1 MEIRT
6 HQDQE
11 AGNSAS
17 SCASIATVS
26 RTLRG
31 GLAVVGA
38 CALLAA
44 GGCSGG
50 PATIDAVDS
59 HLIPLSAQDIS
70 NPLRG
75 QYEGLLTPLFP
86 QSNSAQYDLPAW
98 PASYDT
104 SLRVSWRQLQPVDPV
119 TLAPQ
124 TPDDRKYDFS
134 VIDDALAKAAS
145 RNMRLTLRVMS
156 YSSCCDTDFPNNTNI
171 AIPDWMRS
179 ASTSFPPTQQDS
191 AIPGITQVVP
201 NWDDPRYLSA
211 FEQLLAALGRRYDG
225 DERLSVFE
233 FSGYG
238 DWSENHISYQ
248 RDTLSAP
255 GPPPEESIAKLGYY
269 SQYRDQNITKA
280 SIARLV
286 AANVNAFP
294 RTPLVTTAL
303 NPEIVRRLLA
313 DDVTKKLTSPVGI
326 RADCLGVQDPLPT
339 WATSD
344 GSYYVKSKDPLVNTL
359 RDRLAKALVITE
371 WCEKPDGT
379 DAKSYYQKGLH
390 DVVKFHVSM
399 TSSFNFPAAKS
410 KSPMEPALYQLWA
423 RTNVV
428 AGYRYS
434 AEAVSGSQSVADGAA
449 TINVTWTNYGSAAV
463 SEKWVPGYRLVNQ
476 SGKTVRTLPAEV
488 NLKTLVQTD
497 TKKSSDTPAPVSFTE
512 SVSIDLTG
520 LASGSYTLRAVV
532 EWQHHKPRATH
543 TVDYRPM
550 QLARD
555 GRDDAGSY
563 PIATL
568 DV

>member
-1 MEIRT
+1 M
-6 HQDQE
+6 
-11 AGNSAS
+11 
-17 SCASIATVS
+17 
-26 RTLRG
+26 
-31 GLAVVGA
+31 
-38 CALLAA
+38 
-44 GGCSGG
+44 
-50 PATIDAVDS
+50 DAVES
-59 HLIPLSAQDIS
+59 HVIPLSTPDIP

-104 SLRVSWRQLQPVDPV
+104 SLRVSWRQLQPVDPS
-119 TLAPQ
+119 TLPAQ

-156 YSSCCDTDFPNNTNI
+156 YSSCCDAVFPNNTNI
-171 AIPDWMRS
+171 AIPDWMRA
-179 ASTSFPPTQQDS
+179 ASTSYPPQQDS
-191 AIPGITQVVP
+191 PAPGVTQVVP

-248 RDTLSAP
+248 RDALSAP
-255 GPPPEESIAKLGYY
+255 GPSPGESIARLGYY
-269 SQYRDQNITKA
+269 SQYGDQNITTT
-280 SIARLV
+280 SIRRLV
-286 AANVNAFP
+286 TANVAAFP

-303 NPEIVRRLLA
+303 NPEIVRQLLA
-313 DDVTKKLTSPVGI
+313 DDVTKKGAAPVGI

-344 GSYYVKSKDPLVNTL
+344 GSYYVKSKDPLVKTL
-359 RDRLAKALVITE
+359 RDRLARALVITE
-371 WCEKPDGT
+371 WCEKPEET
-379 DAKSYYQKGLH
+379 DPRSYYQKGLR

-399 TSSFNFPAAKS
+399 TSSFNFPATKS
-410 KSPMEPALYQLWA
+410 KSPMDPALYQLWA

-434 AEAVSGSQSVADGAA
+434 AEAVSGSQSVENGTAS
-449 TINVTWTNYGSAAV
+449 ISVTWTNYGSAAA
-463 SEKWVPGYRLVNQ
+463 SEKWVPSYRLVNQ
-476 SGKTVRTLPAEV
+476 SGELVRTVPTKV
-488 NLKTLVQTD
+488 NLKTLVRTD
-497 TKKSSDTPAPVSFTE
+497 TTKSSDTPVPASFTE
-512 SVSIDLTG
+512 SVRIDLNG
-520 LASGSYTLRAVV
+520 LAAGTYTLRAVA
-532 EWQHHKPRATH
+532 EWQQHKPRASH
-543 TVDYRPM
+543 TVNYPPM
-550 QLARD
+550 GLARD
-555 GRDDAGSY
+555 GRDDSGSY

-568 DV
+568 EI